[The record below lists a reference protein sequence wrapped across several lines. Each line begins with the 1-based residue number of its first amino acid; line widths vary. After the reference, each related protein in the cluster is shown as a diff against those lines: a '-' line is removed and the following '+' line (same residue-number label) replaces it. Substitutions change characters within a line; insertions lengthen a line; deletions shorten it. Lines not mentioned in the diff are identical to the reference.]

1 MEKSTK
7 VTQVPTLA
15 PPDLDQHHFDA
26 SVGWLPTL
34 LSDSHLFHFNRLE
47 TYRSHMT
54 FPLSPHRKTV
64 FDFIYLTKGHSV
76 RSKGLDNYEFG
87 ANCFFFLPAY
97 QITAHEWMSED
108 AEGFFCHFDAQ
119 IIQKHFSKHDFAN
132 EFSFLQF
139 IGDPVVRTNADFLP
153 IIRPAFQKLESEY
166 EQNHPFKLD
175 LVSFCLLAMFTE
187 LKRFTQL
194 QTKVQENSALR
205 ITRQYKDALSQYIYQ
220 KQSVTDYANL
230 LAVSPNHLN
239 KCVKSATGKSAQ
251 DLLNDMIL
259 LEAKVLLRQS
269 DFPIS
274 EIAQRIT
281 GQNPSDFTRFFR
293 AKTGFTPKEYKKLD

>member
-1 MEKSTK
+1 MEKSVKTI
-7 VTQVPTLA
+7 QVPTLA
-15 PPDLDQHHFDA
+15 PTQLDEHHFDA

-34 LSDSHLFHFNRLE
+34 LSDSHLFHFNRIE
-47 TYRSHMT
+47 TYRSHMA

-64 FDFIYLTKGHSV
+64 FDFIYLTKGRSV
-76 RSKGLDNYEFG
+76 RSKGLDNYDFG
-87 ANCFFFLPAY
+87 ANSFFFLPAY

-119 IIQKHFSKHDFAN
+119 IIHKNFSKHDFSN
-132 EFSFLQF
+132 EFPFLQF
-139 IGDPVVRTNADFLP
+139 TGDPIVQTNADFLP
-153 IIRPAFQKLESEY
+153 IIRPAFLKLEAEY
-166 EQNHPFKLD
+166 TENQPFKLD

-187 LKRFTQL
+187 LKRFTQS

-220 KQSVTDYANL
+220 KQNVADYADL

-274 EIAQRIT
+274 EIAYRIT
-281 GQNPSDFTRFFR
+281 KQNPSDFSRFFKT
-293 AKTGFTPKEYKKLD
+293 KTGFTPKEYKKLD

>member
-1 MEKSTK
+1 MEKSLK
-7 VTQVPTLA
+7 TQAVPTLS

-34 LSDSHLFHFNRLE
+34 LSDSQLFHFNRLE
-47 TYRSHMT
+47 TYRQYMT

-97 QITAHEWMSED
+97 QITSHEWMSED
-108 AEGFFCHFDAQ
+108 AEGYFCHFDAQ
-119 IIQKHFSKHDFAN
+119 IIHKNFSKHDFSN

-139 IGDPVVRTNADFLP
+139 IGDPIVRTGANFLP
-153 IIRPAFQKLESEY
+153 IVKPVFQKLEAEY
-166 EQNHPFKLD
+166 QQNQPFKLD
-175 LVSFCLLAMFTE
+175 LVSFCLLALFTE
-187 LKRFTQL
+187 LKRFTHAQV
-194 QTKVQENSALR
+194 KVQENAALR
-205 ITRQYKDALSQYIYQ
+205 ITRQYKDALSQHIYQ
-220 KQSVTDYANL
+220 KQSVTEYADL

-239 KCVKSATGKSAQ
+239 KCVKSATGLSAQ

-259 LEAKVLLRQS
+259 LEAKVLLRQT
-269 DFPIS
+269 DLPIS
-274 EIAQRIT
+274 EIAYQMT
-281 GQNPSDFTRFFR
+281 KQNPSDFSRFFKT
-293 AKTGFTPKEYKKLD
+293 KTGLTPKEYKKMD